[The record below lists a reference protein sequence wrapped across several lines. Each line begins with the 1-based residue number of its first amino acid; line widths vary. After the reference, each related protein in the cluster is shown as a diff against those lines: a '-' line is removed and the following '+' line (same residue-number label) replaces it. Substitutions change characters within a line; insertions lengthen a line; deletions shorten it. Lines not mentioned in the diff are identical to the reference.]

1 MKYFRTLS
9 FLFLSFSFVT
19 TSHAYT
25 EITVTL
31 DTSTLKQS
39 VGFQGCAKITS
50 VAPGS
55 ATYTFD
61 SNGAFVEN
69 IDGNLRN
76 GYWTEIDD
84 KYKKF
89 RLTYSGNAPEGTGD
103 WDDYAD
109 AIDNLADI
117 ACDGAAMLRPS
128 LIIKKFELSITPMNA
143 CAGKA
148 KVTFQAEA
156 YGFNPDYDAYGK
168 GSHKWSGSGT
178 FVDNACI

>member
-9 FLFLSFSFVT
+9 FLFLSFSFAA
-19 TSHAYT
+19 TSYAYT
-25 EITVTL
+25 QMTITL
-31 DTSTLKQS
+31 DTSTLRES
-39 VGFQGCAKITS
+39 VSFQGCAKIVS

-61 SNGAFVEN
+61 SDGTFVEN

-76 GYWTEIDD
+76 GFWTEIDD
-84 KYKKF
+84 SYKKF
-89 RLTYSGNAPEGTGD
+89 RLTYDGSAPDGTGA

-109 AIDNLADI
+109 AIDNVADI

-128 LIIKKFELSITPMNA
+128 LRIKKFDLSITPMGN

-148 KVTFQAEA
+148 KVSFQAEA
-156 YGFNPDYDAYGK
+156 YGYNPGYDVHGK
-168 GSHKWSGSGT
+168 GSHKWSGSGA
-178 FVDNACI
+178 FIDNACI